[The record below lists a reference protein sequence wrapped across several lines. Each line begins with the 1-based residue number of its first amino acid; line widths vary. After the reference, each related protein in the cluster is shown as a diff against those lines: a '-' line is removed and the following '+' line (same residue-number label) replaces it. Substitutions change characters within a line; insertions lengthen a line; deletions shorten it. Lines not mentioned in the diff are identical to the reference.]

1 MIQKFRKKNSYKI
14 YRCCSSYAIDHI
26 VPSVSGELN
35 GKTVIYK
42 TASGCEPQKI
52 FRFRHVNY
60 KKACNMLMFFNP
72 KK

>member
-35 GKTVIYK
+35 GKTIIYK
-42 TASGCEPQKI
+42 TASGYVNHK
-52 FRFRHVNY
+52 RF
-60 KKACNMLMFFNP
+60 LDLDT
-72 KK
+72 